1 MSMNPLKVTDTTDGQ
16 SCAADQSCAATTDS
30 TCGCG
35 PDTAERRPA
44 TPRRGA
50 IAVLLAVACAA
61 ACLAVPLA
69 AGAAA
74 AVSGAVTGRWWLVAA
89 VVALAAGALTV
100 VVRRRGR
107 VC

>member
-1 MSMNPLKVTDTTDGQ
+1 MSMNRLKVTDTTDTQ
-16 SCAADQSCAATTDS
+16 SCAADQSCGTTTDS

-35 PDTAERRPA
+35 PHTAERRPA
-44 TPRRGA
+44 NPRRGA
-50 IAVLLAVACAA
+50 IAALLAVTCAA

-89 VVALAAGALTV
+89 VVALAAIASVV

>member
-1 MSMNPLKVTDTTDGQ
+1 MSMSPLKVTDTGEREP
-16 SCAADQSCAATTDS
+16 CVADQSCAVTTDS
-30 TCGCG
+30 SCGCG
-35 PDTAERRPA
+35 PDAAERRPA

-74 AVSGAVTGRWWLVAA
+74 GVSGAVTGRWWLVAA
-89 VVALAAGALTV
+89 VVVLAAIASVV

>member
-1 MSMNPLKVTDTTDGQ
+1 MNPLKVTDTGDGE
-16 SCAADQSCAATTDS
+16 SCSADQSCAVTTDS
-30 TCGCG
+30 SCGCG
-35 PDTAERRPA
+35 PEAAERRPA

-50 IAVLLAVACAA
+50 MAVLLAVACAA

-74 AVSGAVTGRWWLVAA
+74 GVSGAVTGRWWLVAA
-89 VVALAAGALTV
+89 VVALVVVALTV